1 MSLNRYGEVNSF
13 KAVKVMPMNLDLF
26 QIWQK
31 IRDGFF
37 GRDRIYLEN
46 YTLPVF
52 RGWIKWKREARKRGD
67 SQHRY
72 LLEGYVNILGE
83 NNRNWEWSAGN
94 DMERFEIDFKDHAK
108 RTLWLNERNE
118 YIRLLTTADR
128 WRFILSLYMY
138 LNSKYF
144 MVTDLML

>member
-1 MSLNRYGEVNSF
+1 MDFSVETEFILKTILFLFLEDELN
-13 KAVKVMPMNLDLF
+13 
-26 QIWQK
+26 
-31 IRDGFF
+31 
-37 GRDRIYLEN
+37 GRE
-46 YTLPVF
+46 
-52 RGWIKWKREARKRGD
+52 KQERGD

-72 LLEGYVNILGE
+72 LLESYVNILGE
-83 NNRNWEWSAGN
+83 NNGNWEWSAGN
-94 DMERFEIDFKDHAK
+94 DMKRFEIDFKDHAK